1 MEGGFPARAE
11 KAEIERTIKKFF
23 PIIHFSVCAFKQLL
37 RKARCLLPQYPIQVI
52 HIPMHTAVII
62 PTDRQFLKHDLFR
75 QKTVTIIAA
84 AKWDTSPFVILDAFV
99 KHQQLKLPVLEQP
112 ARTDTVQPE
121 IGHQQGE
128 RLVQLQAAFK
138 NVHFSAERRIRY
150 NNIPTIRLVSKKILS
165 GTYMRVFYLKS
176 GFLQMKHELA
186 VARIKRAPYD
196 LPLRQ
201 ILDDGS
207 HSVSRSVFL
216 VTAVQEHPA
225 QFTGHGLLL
234 PFSPPRHSCY

>member
-1 MEGGFPARAE
+1 
-11 KAEIERTIKKFF
+11 
-23 PIIHFSVCAFKQLL
+23 
-37 RKARCLLPQYPIQVI
+37 
-52 HIPMHTAVII
+52 MHTAVII

-150 NNIPTIRLVSKKILS
+150 YNIPTIRLVSKKNPVRYLYASILPEIRLPADEARTRC
-165 GTYMRVFYLKS
+165 GTCQK
-176 GFLQMKHELA
+176 GT
-186 VARIKRAPYD
+186 I
-196 LPLRQ
+196 
-201 ILDDGS
+201 
-207 HSVSRSVFL
+207 
-216 VTAVQEHPA
+216 
-225 QFTGHGLLL
+225 
-234 PFSPPRHSCY
+234 

>member
-1 MEGGFPARAE
+1 
-11 KAEIERTIKKFF
+11 
-23 PIIHFSVCAFKQLL
+23 
-37 RKARCLLPQYPIQVI
+37 
-52 HIPMHTAVII
+52 MHTAVII

-128 RLVQLQAAFK
+128 RLVQLQVSFK
-138 NVHFSAERRIRY
+138 NFHFSAERWIRY

-165 GTYMRVFYLKS
+165 GIYMRVFYLKS
-176 GFLQMKHELA
+176 GFL
-186 VARIKRAPYD
+186 
-196 LPLRQ
+196 
-201 ILDDGS
+201 
-207 HSVSRSVFL
+207 
-216 VTAVQEHPA
+216 
-225 QFTGHGLLL
+225 
-234 PFSPPRHSCY
+234 

>member
-1 MEGGFPARAE
+1 MLSNNAEGKSGV
-11 KAEIERTIKKFF
+11 FF
-23 PIIHFSVCAFKQLL
+23 RNI
-37 RKARCLLPQYPIQVI
+37 PIQVI
-52 HIPMHTAVII
+52 HIPMHTTVII
-62 PTDRQFLKHDLFR
+62 PTDCQFLKHDLFR
-75 QKTVTIIAA
+75 QKAVTIIAA
-84 AKWDTSPFVILDAFV
+84 AKWDTSPFVKLDAFV

-186 VARIKRAPYD
+186 VARVKRAPYD
-196 LPLRQ
+196 LPFRQ
-201 ILDDGS
+201 ILDEKYTPYPGVYFSSLQFKNILLNLLGTDS
-207 HSVSRSVFL
+207 SFRFL
-216 VTAVQEHPA
+216 RLVIPVIETETQLPDILPVIFKVQINRLCLIRT
-225 QFTGHGLLL
+225 F
-234 PFSPPRHSCY
+234 

>member
-23 PIIHFSVCAFKQLL
+23 PIIHFSVCAFKQRL
-37 RKARCLLPQYPIQVI
+37 RKVRRLLPNIPIQVI
-52 HIPMHTAVII
+52 HIPMHTTVII
-62 PTDRQFLKHDLFR
+62 PADRQLLKHNLFR

-84 AKWDTSPFVILDAFV
+84 VKRYTASFVKLDAFV
-99 KHQQLKLPVLEQP
+99 KYQQLKFPVLEQP

-121 IGHQQGE
+121 VGHQQGE
-128 RLVQLQAAFK
+128 RLVQLQASFK
-138 NVHFSAERRIRY
+138 NFHFSAERRIRY
-150 NNIPTIRLVSKKILS
+150 NNIPTIRLVNKKILS
-165 GTYMRVFYLKS
+165 GIYMRVFYPKS

-186 VARIKRAPYD
+186 VARVKRASYD

-207 HSVSRSVFL
+207 HSVPRSVFP

-234 PFSPPRHSCY
+234 PFSPPPHSCY

>member
-1 MEGGFPARAE
+1 MLSNNAEGKSGV
-11 KAEIERTIKKFF
+11 FF
-23 PIIHFSVCAFKQLL
+23 RNI
-37 RKARCLLPQYPIQVI
+37 PIQVI
-52 HIPMHTAVII
+52 HIPMHTTVII
-62 PTDRQFLKHDLFR
+62 PTDCQFLKHDLFR
-75 QKTVTIIAA
+75 QKAVTIIAA
-84 AKWDTSPFVILDAFV
+84 AKWDTSPFVKLDAFV
-99 KHQQLKLPVLEQP
+99 KHQQLKLPVLKQP
-112 ARTDTVQPE
+112 ARTDTVQPK

-196 LPLRQ
+196 LPPQ
-201 ILDDGS
+201 AD
-207 HSVSRSVFL
+207 
-216 VTAVQEHPA
+216 T
-225 QFTGHGLLL
+225 
-234 PFSPPRHSCY
+234 

>member
-1 MEGGFPARAE
+1 MPPFTLLDEGNHLAN
-11 KAEIERTIKKFF
+11 
-23 PIIHFSVCAFKQLL
+23 H
-37 RKARCLLPQYPIQVI
+37 
-52 HIPMHTAVII
+52 
-62 PTDRQFLKHDLFR
+62 
-75 QKTVTIIAA
+75 
-84 AKWDTSPFVILDAFV
+84 
-99 KHQQLKLPVLEQP
+99 
-112 ARTDTVQPE
+112 
-121 IGHQQGE
+121 
-128 RLVQLQAAFK
+128 
-138 NVHFSAERRIRY
+138 ERRIRY
-150 NNIPTIRLVSKKILS
+150 NNIPTIRFVSKKILS
-165 GTYMRVFYLKS
+165 DTYMRVFYLKS

-207 HSVSRSVFL
+207 HSVSLSVFL

>member
-1 MEGGFPARAE
+1 MLSNNAEGKSGV
-11 KAEIERTIKKFF
+11 FF
-23 PIIHFSVCAFKQLL
+23 RNI
-37 RKARCLLPQYPIQVI
+37 PIQVI

-84 AKWDTSPFVILDAFV
+84 AKWDTSPFVKLDAFV
-99 KHQQLKLPVLEQP
+99 KHQQLKLPVLKQP
-112 ARTDTVQPE
+112 ARTDTVQPK

-138 NVHFSAERRIRY
+138 NFNFSAERRIRY

-165 GTYMRVFYLKS
+165 GIYMRVFYLKS

-186 VARIKRAPYD
+186 VACIKRAPYD
-196 LPLRQ
+196 LPFRQ
-201 ILDDGS
+201 ILDEKYTPYPGVYFSSLQFKNILLNLLGTDS
-207 HSVSRSVFL
+207 SFRFL
-216 VTAVQEHPA
+216 RLVIPVIETETQLPDILPVIFKVQINRLCLIRT
-225 QFTGHGLLL
+225 F
-234 PFSPPRHSCY
+234 

>member
-1 MEGGFPARAE
+1 MLSNNAEGKSGV
-11 KAEIERTIKKFF
+11 FF
-23 PIIHFSVCAFKQLL
+23 RNI
-37 RKARCLLPQYPIQVI
+37 PIQVI

-84 AKWDTSPFVILDAFV
+84 AKWDTSPFVKLDAFV
-99 KHQQLKLPVLEQP
+99 KHQQLKLPVLKQP
-112 ARTDTVQPE
+112 ARTDTVQPK

-150 NNIPTIRLVSKKILS
+150 NNIPTIRLVSKKILFDI
-165 GTYMRVFYLKS
+165 YMRVFYLKS

-186 VARIKRAPYD
+186 VARVKRAHMIFPSGRYLMMGATPYPGVYFSSLQFKNILLNLLGTD
-196 LPLRQ
+196 SSFRFLRPVIPVIETETQLPDILPIIFKVQ
-201 ILDDGS
+201 INRLCLI
-207 HSVSRSVFL
+207 R
-216 VTAVQEHPA
+216 TP
-225 QFTGHGLLL
+225 
-234 PFSPPRHSCY
+234 

>member
-1 MEGGFPARAE
+1 
-11 KAEIERTIKKFF
+11 
-23 PIIHFSVCAFKQLL
+23 
-37 RKARCLLPQYPIQVI
+37 
-52 HIPMHTAVII
+52 MHTAVII

-138 NVHFSAERRIRY
+138 TSIFLLKGGLD
-150 NNIPTIRLVSKKILS
+150 TIISQQS
-165 GTYMRVFYLKS
+165 GS
-176 GFLQMKHELA
+176 
-186 VARIKRAPYD
+186 
-196 LPLRQ
+196 
-201 ILDDGS
+201 
-207 HSVSRSVFL
+207 
-216 VTAVQEHPA
+216 
-225 QFTGHGLLL
+225 
-234 PFSPPRHSCY
+234 

>member
-1 MEGGFPARAE
+1 MLSNNAEGKSGV
-11 KAEIERTIKKFF
+11 FF
-23 PIIHFSVCAFKQLL
+23 RNI
-37 RKARCLLPQYPIQVI
+37 PIQVI

-84 AKWDTSPFVILDAFV
+84 AKWDTSPFVKLDAFV

-138 NVHFSAERRIRY
+138 NVLFSTERRIRY

-216 VTAVQEHPA
+216 VTAVLEHPA